1 MVSEVTLM
9 TLYQNV
15 SGYVYAQAGII
26 IALFM
31 AGIAT
36 GSYISDSSNA
46 ESRFRLFKNPIKA
59 LATILIMTAGL
70 CLALT
75 WLIRAT
81 DVLRSLPGVGLI
93 FGLMIFI
100 AGILVGSAFV
110 LFGECLPKWRKGRP
124 GAWFYAADLL
134 GACAGAVCTS
144 TFLIP
149 AFGMIRTL
157 QLTAFLLFIAVAGMI
172 PLWRQKA
179 GFT

>member
-1 MVSEVTLM
+1 
-9 TLYQNV
+9 
-15 SGYVYAQAGII
+15 
-26 IALFM
+26 M

-46 ESRFRLFKNPIKA
+46 ESRFRFFKDPIKA
-59 LATILIMTAGL
+59 LAAILIMTACS

-75 WLIRAT
+75 GLIRTT
-81 DVLRSLPGVGLI
+81 DVLRSLPGAGFI
-93 FGLMIFI
+93 FGLMIFT
-100 AGILVGSAFV
+100 AGMLVGSAFV

-124 GAWFYAADLL
+124 GAWFYASDLL

-149 AFGMIRTL
+149 AYGMIRTL
-157 QLTAFLLFIAVAGMI
+157 QVTAFLLFIAVVGMI

-179 GFT
+179 GSATDSS